1 MLSKTNLFSDQ
12 SHWHTINHIG
22 RQTASLPRC
31 LWRRKLGQ
39 HGPNKIHSMED
50 NPFGTLTLPLQLR
63 KWLASKPRQRHHSAW
78 WLASKLRPL
87 AMKYQIYRTAEL
99 PHKSGSPWASKLIG
113 FTHAASFDAKPGGLF
128 TVASATA
135 TLKLKRP
142 FWSSFLL
149 FGPFS

>member
-99 PHKSGSPWASKLIG
+99 PHKSGSPWVSKLIG
-113 FTHAASFDAKPGGLF
+113 VLVSWSLGPPNGCKDNSLAVCHAC
-128 TVASATA
+128 V
-135 TLKLKRP
+135 TLSLNEV
-142 FWSSFLL
+142 
-149 FGPFS
+149 